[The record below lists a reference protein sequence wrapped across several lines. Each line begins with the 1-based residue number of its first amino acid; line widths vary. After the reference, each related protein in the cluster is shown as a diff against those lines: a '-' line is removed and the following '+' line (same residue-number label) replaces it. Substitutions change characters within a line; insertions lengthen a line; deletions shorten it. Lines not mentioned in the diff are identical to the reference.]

1 MTKQIPNGYKQTK
14 VGIIPEDWE
23 VVKIK
28 DATSYVDY
36 RGKTPTKTDGGI
48 FLVTARNIK
57 HGFID
62 YQISSEFIA
71 ESEYHEIMR
80 RGMPKIGDIIITTE
94 APLGNIAQIDNE
106 SIALAQR
113 VIKLRGKKNVKNDFL
128 KHYLLSNTFQSY
140 LHRMA
145 IGTTVL
151 GIQGKELHNMLISLP
166 PVTEQEKIADI
177 LSTWDDAIT
186 KQEQLI
192 EQKRVFKKGIMQQI
206 FSQKIRF
213 KDDNGN
219 DYPAWK
225 EHKLTKIAKTSIGLV
240 TTMTTSYVENNGTP
254 LIRNSDILPNN
265 IKDNLIQLSN
275 QFANQYNNRKL
286 KYLDIV
292 MVHTGDV
299 GVSAVINKALDG
311 CHGFATLNT
320 RVNQETLNPFFLSF
334 YFNSSSY
341 ISYAIKMSTGDGR
354 CNFNLKDF
362 DNSIIPTPVLDEQTK
377 ISDFLT
383 QIDDEMT
390 KQTEILDQLKL
401 QKQSLMQKL
410 LTGQVR
416 TKI

>member
-1 MTKQIPNGYKQTK
+1 MTKQIPPGYKQTK

-166 PVTEQEKIADI
+166 PVTEQEKIAEI
-177 LSTWDDAIT
+177 LITWDDAIT
-186 KQEQLI
+186 KQKQLI
-192 EQKRVFKKGIMQQI
+192 EQKQVFKKGIMQQI
-206 FSQKIRF
+206 FSQKISF
-213 KDDNGN
+213 KDDNGS
-219 DYPAWK
+219 DYPAWQTFEFEDIFRRIPSK
-225 EHKLTKIAKTSIGLV
+225 KYQINSAEYGKYGKYPVIDQGKKLIIAYSDNEEKIYKNSSIIVFGDHTRELKYVDFDFIVGADGTQLIKAKCNFDNKFLYYQLITKNIPNTGYNRHFKFLLEMVLEVPSNEEQNKIAYFLTSI
-240 TTMTTSYVENNGTP
+240 
-254 LIRNSDILPNN
+254 
-265 IKDNLIQLSN
+265 DNEI
-275 QFANQYNNRKL
+275 
-286 KYLDIV
+286 
-292 MVHTGDV
+292 
-299 GVSAVINKALDG
+299 
-311 CHGFATLNT
+311 
-320 RVNQETLNPFFLSF
+320 
-334 YFNSSSY
+334 
-341 ISYAIKMSTGDGR
+341 
-354 CNFNLKDF
+354 
-362 DNSIIPTPVLDEQTK
+362 
-377 ISDFLT
+377 
-383 QIDDEMT
+383 T
-390 KQTEILDQLKL
+390 KQTDILAQLKL

-416 TKI
+416 AFNYSKESA